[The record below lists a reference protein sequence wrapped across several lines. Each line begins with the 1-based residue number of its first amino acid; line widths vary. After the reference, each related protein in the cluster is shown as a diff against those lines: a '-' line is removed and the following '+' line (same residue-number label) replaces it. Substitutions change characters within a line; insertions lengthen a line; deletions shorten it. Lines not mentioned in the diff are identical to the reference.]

1 MGNVIDF
8 PESETVKYSIN
19 VDTVLGVSGFFHGV
33 EIELTPASDEF
44 EIQINDE
51 YVIGSREEMSKML
64 WAMAYMLDSDQE
76 WVADKYPAID
86 K

>member
-1 MGNVIDF
+1 MSNVIKF
-8 PESETVKYSIN
+8 PESESIKYSIN
-19 VDTVLGVSGFFHGV
+19 EGDVLGVSGFFHGV

-51 YVIGSREEMSKML
+51 YIIGSREEMAKML

-76 WVADKYPAID
+76 WAADKYPCIN